1 MNFST
6 PSKMVDIKALHTGL
20 PANEIKLAILESR
33 RLQQIRELGDAYLL
47 HPKNAPKRASYNP
60 LTGALLAA

>member
-33 RLQQIRELGDAYLL
+33 RLQQIRELGDRYMC
-47 HPKNAPKRASYNP
+47 HPANSPERGTYNP
-60 LTGALLAA
+60 LTGMRLA

>member
-1 MNFST
+1 MKT
-6 PSKMVDIKALHTGL
+6 PAPMTDLRHVRTGL

-47 HPKNAPKRASYNP
+47 HPSKAPERGTYNP
-60 LTGALLAA
+60 WTGARLA